1 MRKQQLRCTLAV
13 TVLLAS
19 GAVGSA
25 VILHSTGDPARNT
38 TPPTGSLT
46 NSGWQYQG
54 QWGAYLGTP
63 ISPKHFLAAGH
74 VGGSVGDPF
83 VYRGVTYVTTAMA
96 DDPNS
101 DLRIWR
107 ICGEFPDFAPL
118 YDGLSELGQTLV
130 VFGRGTQRG
139 GPVVVSDL
147 FGPTIKGWFWG
158 PADSVQRWGAN
169 TVSAIINGD
178 NIVPMTGTLGG
189 TVGDMLQATF
199 DASGLPDEAHLSIG
213 DSSGGVFIQDGG
225 LWKLAGINYGVE
237 AWFNT
242 NNIGAGFLA
251 AVPDKGGLYS
261 GGQGSWQQMP
271 DLPADVPSA
280 LYATRIA
287 SNLEW
292 IHSVLQAP
300 PPADPPPRL
309 ESSSSVLGPYA
320 SDGSEIV
327 DAGARTLTLA
337 RPAQTRFFR
346 LNGCGNS
353 RITGISIV
361 GSNLVLRYE

>member
-1 MRKQQLRCTLAV
+1 MRTQPLRCFLTL

-19 GAVGSA
+19 AVVASS
-25 VILHSTGDPARNT
+25 VILFNSGDPTRNT
-38 TPPTGSLT
+38 TPPTGTLT

-74 VGGSVGDPF
+74 VGGAVGDPF
-83 VYRGVTYVTTAMA
+83 IFRGITYVTTAMS

-107 ICGEFPDFAPL
+107 ICGELPEFAPL
-118 YDGLSELGQTLV
+118 YDGLSELGQQMV

-139 GPVVVSDL
+139 GPVVVSGL
-147 FGPTIKGWFWG
+147 FGPTTKGWFWG
-158 PADSVQRWGAN
+158 PADGVQRWGAN
-169 TVSAIINGD
+169 VVSAIINGD
-178 NIVPMTGTLGG
+178 NIVPLTGTLGG
-189 TVGDMLQATF
+189 SVGDMLQATF
-199 DASGLPDEAHLSIG
+199 DANGLADEAHLSVG

-225 LWKLAGINYGVE
+225 VWKLAGINYGVE
-237 AWFNT
+237 ALFNT
-242 NNIGAGFLA
+242 NNVGAGFLA

-261 GGQGSWQQMP
+261 GGEGNWQQMP

-287 SNLEW
+287 SNLGW
-292 IHSVLQAP
+292 IRSVLQAP

-309 ESSSSVLGPYA
+309 ESSAAVSGPYT

-327 DAGARTLTLA
+327 DAGARTLTI
-337 RPAQTRFFR
+337 AQPPGTRFFR
-346 LNGCGNS
+346 LNRCGAS
-353 RITGISIV
+353 RITSISIA
-361 GSNLVLRYE
+361 GSNLVLSYE

>member
-1 MRKQQLRCTLAV
+1 MRTQRLRCCLAL

-19 GAVGSA
+19 AGAASA

-38 TPPTGSLT
+38 TPPTGALT

-74 VGGSVGDPF
+74 VGGAVGDPF
-83 VYRGVTYVTTAMA
+83 IFRGVTYITTAMA

-107 ICGEFPDFAPL
+107 ICGEFPDFAPV

-147 FGPTIKGWFWG
+147 FGPTTKGWFWG
-158 PADSVQRWGAN
+158 PADGVQRWGAN
-169 TVSAIINGD
+169 VVSAIINGD
-178 NIVPMTGTLGG
+178 NIVPLTGTLGG
-189 TVGDMLQATF
+189 SVGDMLQATF
-199 DASGLPDEAHLSIG
+199 DANGLAEEAHLSVG

-225 LWKLAGINYGVE
+225 VWKLAGINYGVE
-237 AWFNT
+237 ALFNT
-242 NNIGAGFLA
+242 NNLGAGFLA

-261 GGQGSWQQMP
+261 GGQGNWQQMP

-280 LYATRIA
+280 LYATRVA
-287 SNLEW
+287 SNLGW
-292 IHSVLQAP
+292 IRSVLQAP

-309 ESSSSVLGPYA
+309 ESSSAVSGPYA
-320 SDGSEIV
+320 ADGSEIV
-327 DAGARTLTLA
+327 DAGARTFTMA

-346 LNGCGNS
+346 LNGCGAN
-353 RITGISIV
+353 RITSISIE